1 MMNGCYD
8 RGCGMYGSCCM
19 PDDFWMMQGP
29 PGPPGCPGPRG
40 PMGPMGMR
48 GEPGFPGPQGP
59 AGPQGEQGPQG
70 PQGPAGPQG
79 EQGPQGPA
87 GPQGEQGPQGPAGA
101 QGEQGPQGP
110 AGAQGEQ
117 GPQGP
122 AGPQGEQGP
131 QGPAGPQGEQGPQ
144 GPAGPQGEPGTAG
157 ETPQVAVAEDTPDS
171 YRLTFTSG
179 GQQITT
185 PNLKAAPESYNYN
198 LSASGS
204 SASIPLGALTL
215 TLTASSLQSLQA
227 SVSPASAGQMVPA
240 DIRQSS
246 IYSTG
251 TALGQTYNNL
261 SITGSVP
268 LGDVIYNES
277 QAMNWIWV
285 RQQDPSTGQWSMC
298 EVKIFSSN
306 LAARTSVCVQ
316 WLYTG
321 AEFAAPAQA

>member
-1 MMNGCYD
+1 MNGCYD

-70 PQGPAGPQG
+70 P
-79 EQGPQGPA
+79 
-87 GPQGEQGPQGPAGA
+87 
-101 QGEQGPQGP
+101 
-110 AGAQGEQ
+110 
-117 GPQGP
+117 
-122 AGPQGEQGP
+122 
-131 QGPAGPQGEQGPQ
+131 AGPQGEQGPQ

-157 ETPQVAVAEDTPDS
+157 ETPQVAVEEDTPDS

-227 SVSPASAGQMVPA
+227 SVSPASAGQTVPA

>member
-59 AGPQGEQGPQG
+59 AGP
-70 PQGPAGPQG
+70 
-79 EQGPQGPA
+79 
-87 GPQGEQGPQGPAGA
+87 
-101 QGEQGPQGP
+101 
-110 AGAQGEQ
+110 QGEQ

-227 SVSPASAGQMVPA
+227 SVSPASAGQTVPA

>member
-1 MMNGCYD
+1 M
-8 RGCGMYGSCCM
+8 
-19 PDDFWMMQGP
+19 
-29 PGPPGCPGPRG
+29 
-40 PMGPMGMR
+40 
-48 GEPGFPGPQGP
+48 
-59 AGPQGEQGPQG
+59 
-70 PQGPAGPQG
+70 
-79 EQGPQGPA
+79 
-87 GPQGEQGPQGPAGA
+87 
-101 QGEQGPQGP
+101 
-110 AGAQGEQ
+110 
-117 GPQGP
+117 
-122 AGPQGEQGP
+122 
-131 QGPAGPQGEQGPQ
+131 
-144 GPAGPQGEPGTAG
+144 
-157 ETPQVAVAEDTPDS
+157 AEDTPDS

-227 SVSPASAGQMVPA
+227 SVSPASAGQTVPA
-240 DIRQSS
+240 DIRQTS

-261 SITGSVP
+261 PITGSVP

>member
-70 PQGPAGPQG
+70 PAGPQG

-101 QGEQGPQGP
+101 QGK
-110 AGAQGEQ
+110 
-117 GPQGP
+117 
-122 AGPQGEQGP
+122 
-131 QGPAGPQGEQGPQ
+131 QGPQ

-198 LSASGS
+198 LSTSGS

-227 SVSPASAGQMVPA
+227 SVSPASAGQTVPA

>member
-48 GEPGFPGPQGP
+48 GEPGFP
-59 AGPQGEQGPQG
+59 
-70 PQGPAGPQG
+70 
-79 EQGPQGPA
+79 
-87 GPQGEQGPQGPAGA
+87 
-101 QGEQGPQGP
+101 GPQGP

-227 SVSPASAGQMVPA
+227 SVSPASAGQTVPA

>member
-1 MMNGCYD
+1 
-8 RGCGMYGSCCM
+8 MYGSCCM

-70 PQGPAGPQG
+70 PAGPQG

-87 GPQGEQGPQGPAGA
+87 GPQGEQGPQGPAG
-101 QGEQGPQGP
+101 PQ
-110 AGAQGEQ
+110 
-117 GPQGP
+117 
-122 AGPQGEQGP
+122 
-131 QGPAGPQGEQGPQ
+131 
-144 GPAGPQGEPGTAG
+144 GPQGEPGTAG

-227 SVSPASAGQMVPA
+227 SVSPASAGQTVPA

>member
-1 MMNGCYD
+1 M
-8 RGCGMYGSCCM
+8 
-19 PDDFWMMQGP
+19 
-29 PGPPGCPGPRG
+29 
-40 PMGPMGMR
+40 
-48 GEPGFPGPQGP
+48 E
-59 AGPQGEQGPQG
+59 
-70 PQGPAGPQG
+70 
-79 EQGPQGPA
+79 
-87 GPQGEQGPQGPAGA
+87 
-101 QGEQGPQGP
+101 
-110 AGAQGEQ
+110 
-117 GPQGP
+117 
-122 AGPQGEQGP
+122 
-131 QGPAGPQGEQGPQ
+131 
-144 GPAGPQGEPGTAG
+144 
-157 ETPQVAVAEDTPDS
+157 EDTPDS

-227 SVSPASAGQMVPA
+227 SVSPASAGQTVPA

-321 AEFAAPAQA
+321 AEFATPAQA

>member
-59 AGPQGEQGPQG
+59 AG
-70 PQGPAGPQG
+70 AQG

-87 GPQGEQGPQGPAGA
+87 GPQGEQGP
-101 QGEQGPQGP
+101 QGPQGP

-227 SVSPASAGQMVPA
+227 SVSPASAGQTVPA